1 VVYRRYK
8 RQKDENKPLP
18 DLIIIDG
25 GKGQLHAAYDALK
38 ELDLG
43 NIPIIGIAKRLEEI
57 YKPHDSMPLNIDKKS
72 PTLKLIQRARD
83 EAHRFGITHHRKLR
97 SKNTIK
103 TQLTDIK
110 GIGPKTA
117 NKLLEHFGSVE
128 NIKNAPDEEIATI
141 IGKARLNILK
151 EALK

>member
-1 VVYRRYK
+1 
-8 RQKDENKPLP
+8 
-18 DLIIIDG
+18 
-25 GKGQLHAAYDALK
+25 
-38 ELDLG
+38 
-43 NIPIIGIAKRLEEI
+43 
-57 YKPHDSMPLNIDKKS
+57 IDKKS

-117 NKLLEHFGSVE
+117 SKLLEHFGSVE
-128 NIKNAPDEEIATI
+128 NIKNATDEEIETI
-141 IGKARLNILK
+141 IGKAKLNILK
-151 EALK
+151 DALK

>member
-1 VVYRRYK
+1 
-8 RQKDENKPLP
+8 
-18 DLIIIDG
+18 
-25 GKGQLHAAYDALK
+25 
-38 ELDLG
+38 
-43 NIPIIGIAKRLEEI
+43 
-57 YKPHDSMPLNIDKKS
+57 LNIDKKS

-128 NIKNAPDEEIATI
+128 NIKNAPDEEIATV